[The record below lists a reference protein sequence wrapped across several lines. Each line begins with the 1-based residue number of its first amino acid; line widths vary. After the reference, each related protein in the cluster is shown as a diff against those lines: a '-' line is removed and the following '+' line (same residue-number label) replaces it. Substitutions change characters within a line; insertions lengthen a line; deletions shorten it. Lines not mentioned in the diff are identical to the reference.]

1 MRDAAHMLQEGIP
14 SVVLVHEH
22 FERLARMEL
31 KLLGLEDSSNI
42 VIAYPADRPS
52 TDSLETVMIKAREQA
67 EKLEQM
73 LTSQKWQPDSK

>member
-1 MRDAAHMLQEGIP
+1 MLQEGIP